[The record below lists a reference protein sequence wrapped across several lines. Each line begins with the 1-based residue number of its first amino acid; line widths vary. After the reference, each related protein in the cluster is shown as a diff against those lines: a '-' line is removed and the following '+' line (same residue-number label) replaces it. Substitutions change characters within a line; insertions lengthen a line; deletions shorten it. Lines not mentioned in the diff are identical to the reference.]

1 MPSTRT
7 RARDLTRWL
16 SCETL
21 LLCMPVDLSQLS
33 ERETKALSHTIAN
46 QLGPEHTPAAIL
58 STLRLEG
65 HEHELMEHLQPYL
78 HFRLLLLIY
87 KRPGA
92 FPSPTAFQD
101 EGNNPQIKGG
111 LEKLLASWEDME
123 MDIPDTAV
131 RILAVIQW
139 AV

>member
-1 MPSTRT
+1 
-7 RARDLTRWL
+7 
-16 SCETL
+16 
-21 LLCMPVDLSQLS
+21 MPVDLSQLS
-33 ERETKALSHTIAN
+33 EREAKALSHTIAN

-92 FPSPTAFQD
+92 FPSPAAFQD
-101 EGNNPQIKGG
+101 WAERQLSVVYNGVVGVLRSFAAPAGGVAEGGAAPGDSSRVVRLTEQMGG
-111 LEKLLASWEDME
+111 S
-123 MDIPDTAV
+123 
-131 RILAVIQW
+131 RQ
-139 AV
+139 